1 MPKLGFG
8 LHTILKMI
16 GNFHEKFTFMKLWIF
31 ELGEILD
38 QFQLNMSYRTQ
49 DMVILIHTTLF
60 WRHFIELIILCEFL

>member
-16 GNFHEKFTFMKLWIF
+16 ENFSEKVTFMKLCIF

-38 QFQLNMSYRTQ
+38 QFQLNMSY
-49 DMVILIHTTLF
+49 
-60 WRHFIELIILCEFL
+60 ELKIWPF